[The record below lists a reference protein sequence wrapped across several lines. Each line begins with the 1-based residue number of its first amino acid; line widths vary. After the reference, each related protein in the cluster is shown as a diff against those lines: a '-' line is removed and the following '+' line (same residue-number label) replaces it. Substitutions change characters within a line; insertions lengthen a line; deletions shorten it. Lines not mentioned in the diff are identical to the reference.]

1 MYELSPTG
9 IVPDNSKDV
18 SLVSTAGHTLWL
30 NHKEGSHLGAVI
42 DRLKNLPR
50 NGMVELQLD
59 GYCVQV
65 YNLGNS
71 RDHIDDGKVI
81 GIIARNPVDPLVPI
95 ILVEFTYDEGDR
107 WSYRLLD
114 R

>member
-1 MYELSPTG
+1 MYKLSPTG

-18 SLVSTAGHTLWL
+18 SHVSTAGHTLWL

-42 DRLKNLPR
+42 DRLKNLPYS
-50 NGMVELQLD
+50 GMVELQLD
-59 GYCVQV
+59 GHSVQV
-65 YNLGNS
+65 YNHGNS

-81 GIIARNPVDPLVPI
+81 GIIARDPVNPLEPI
-95 ILVEFTYDEGDR
+95 TLVELTYDEGDR